1 VWCHLLQ
8 CLPTD
13 NPYNQSHI
21 LSVDASYSMVAY
33 GYFMGV
39 CPIPPQTLG
48 FQMVLAKTSMVSSI
62 NLVLFARIL

>member
-1 VWCHLLQ
+1 VSFASVLL
-8 CLPTD
+8 PPD

-33 GYFMGV
+33 GYGYLPKYSTTDFV
-39 CPIPPQTLG
+39 FPNG
-48 FQMVLAKTSMVSSI
+48 FLAKTKVSSI